1 MEPTGEVCFGP
12 VGSEDPSLEETG
24 VMAVC
29 GAAAHSDRGSSD
41 AHTPT
46 IDAFFVSLIDHIPP
60 EILIGVLQIVGILD
74 PACLIAV
81 AQLSAGYSALAEDAF
96 RLCCRVRQW
105 RLPRVP
111 RGAAAASFRPWRTLF
126 LSHCCRGCHRFGEYP
141 VLDSKTKQ
149 RFGLLCRKCTQ
160 EPRIHTHMSRRM
172 QTLQTISI
180 DGRQLNVEGKR
191 KRKRKDG

>member
-1 MEPTGEVCFGP
+1 MNRLTQRIAWSSYFTY
-12 VGSEDPSLEETG
+12 LEL
-24 VMAVC
+24 
-29 GAAAHSDRGSSD
+29 SGSSAATSICVIRVNPVYHLLTD
-41 AHTPT
+41 VALH
-46 IDAFFVSLIDHIPP
+46 
-60 EILIGVLQIVGILD
+60 Q
-74 PACLIAV
+74 ACLIAV